1 MAMDRSG
8 TGGVHDLLRSQAA
21 RYSDKDLFVVVPPD
35 GPPRRM
41 TYTAFADRTE
51 RAAVAFERAGI
62 AAGDAVVVHLGTSLE
77 FLTAWFGLLRL
88 GAIAVP
94 TNLLSPAPEIAHSM
108 TVSDA
113 THVITEPRFLSAVSG
128 ASEYGAPVIE
138 TKILARASE
147 SVDGWLDLDA
157 LIDAVPAG
165 AALDR
170 SGPRAKEPAEV
181 LFTSGTTSK
190 PKGAILTHANLIRAG
205 HRVSLHYALS
215 DEARVASVLP
225 LFHTGGQ
232 NMGVM
237 AALAVGAT
245 CVLIEQYSASAFWD
259 QIREHR
265 GTFIMFVATH
275 VRTLLATPERPGD
288 RDHPLRRTAF
298 GMMITDDERDRFQ
311 DRFGVELSYCYGQTE
326 ACLLIAIAPPFG
338 PKRWPAMG
346 LPAFDRVIKI
356 VDDEGNE
363 LPDGEVGE
371 ILVQAD
377 PGRTVM
383 LGYVN
388 DRDATEKTLAGGWLH
403 TGDNGMIDEAG
414 YLHFID
420 RKKDMIKRSGENVS
434 ALEVETILVAH
445 PAIVE
450 AAVVGVPDPI
460 RGEAVKAFIV
470 VEGMRP
476 TDEEIQEHC
485 RTWLAPFKVPTEIE
499 VLPELPKTSIG
510 KVQKKDLRI
519 G

>member
-1 MAMDRSG
+1 
-8 TGGVHDLLRSQAA
+8 
-21 RYSDKDLFVVVPPD
+21 LFVVVPPE
-35 GPPRRM
+35 GVARSV
-41 TYTAFADRTE
+41 TYAAFVDRAE

-62 AAGDAVVVHLGTSLE
+62 APGDAVVVHLGTSLE

-88 GAIAVP
+88 GALAVP

-108 TVSDA
+108 AVSDA
-113 THVITEPRFLSAVSG
+113 THVITEPRFLAAVTG
-128 ASEYGAPVIE
+128 ASEYGAPDPKTRI
-138 TKILARASE
+138 IARSGGPVE
-147 SVDGWLDLDA
+147 GWLDLDE
-157 LIDAVPAG
+157 LVDAVPAG
-165 AALDR
+165 AELDR
-170 SGPRAKEPAEV
+170 PSPRATEPAEV

-190 PKGAILTHANLIRAG
+190 PKGAMLTHANLIRAG
-205 HRVSLHYALS
+205 HRVSLHYALT
-215 DEARVASVLP
+215 DGDRVASVLP

-259 QIREHR
+259 QIRDHG

-275 VRTLLATPERPGD
+275 VRTLLATPERPDD

-311 DRFGVELSYCYGQTE
+311 RRFGVELTYCYGQTE

-346 LPAFDRVIKI
+346 LPAFDRVVRIA
-356 VDDEGNE
+356 DDDGNE

-371 ILVQAD
+371 ILVEAD

-388 DRDATEKTLAGGWLH
+388 DPEATETTLAGGWLH

-445 PAIVE
+445 PAILE

-460 RGEAVKAFIV
+460 RGEAVKAFVV
-470 VEGMRP
+470 VEGERP

-499 VLPELPKTSIG
+499 VLSELPKTSIG
-510 KVQKKDLRI
+510 KVQKKDLKAR
-519 G
+519 